1 MIRASGINVVMEGPE
16 FLQYA
21 ETGMILKKTK
31 ENLIEEH
38 GKEKGMEMF
47 KNLLDTALL
56 DEEEL
61 LKLEA
66 ENRKNHPELSAT
78 LDGLVGLI
86 SLML

>member
-1 MIRASGINVVMEGPE
+1 MIKASGINVVMEGPE

-31 ENLIEEH
+31 EKLIEKH

-61 LKLEA
+61 LKLED
-66 ENRKNHPELSAT
+66 ENRKNNPEFSIA
-78 LDGLVGLI
+78 LDGLVRLI
-86 SLML
+86 SLIS

>member
-21 ETGMILKKTK
+21 ETGMILEKTK

-56 DEEEL
+56 DKEEL
-61 LKLEA
+61 LKLKA

-78 LDGLVGLI
+78 LDELVGLI

>member
-1 MIRASGINVVMEGPE
+1 
-16 FLQYA
+16 
-21 ETGMILKKTK
+21 
-31 ENLIEEH
+31 
-38 GKEKGMEMF
+38 MF

>member
-1 MIRASGINVVMEGPE
+1 MIKASGINVVMEGPE

-31 ENLIEEH
+31 EKLIEEH

-47 KNLLDTALL
+47 KNLLDIALL

-66 ENRKNHPELSAT
+66 DNRKNHPEFSIAI
-78 LDGLVGLI
+78 DGIVRLI
-86 SLML
+86 SFIS

>member
-31 ENLIEEH
+31 ENLVKKH
-38 GKEKGMEMF
+38 CKEKGMEMF
-47 KNLLDTALL
+47 KNLLDIALL

-66 ENRKNHPELSAT
+66 ENRKNHPEFSIAI
-78 LDGLVGLI
+78 DGIVRLI
-86 SLML
+86 SLIS